1 MAKWA
6 APTWREDQPPYL
18 TETLLEALDDG
29 QADSQAVR
37 KKIQPILASRLEL
50 TVSTLELSKTAS
62 TLADRLLEAG
72 FVEEYGRRHKRK

>member
-1 MAKWA
+1 MW
-6 APTWREDQPPYL
+6 PTWREDQPPYL
-18 TETLLEALDDG
+18 TETLLEVLDDR

-50 TVSTLELSKTAS
+50 TVSTLELSKIAS

-72 FVEEYGRRHKRK
+72 FVERVR